1 MGHNLQKC
9 CCNVKLNFT
18 FEKEV
23 MKGMEKI
30 LLLYINPEHIE
41 MEITTSYNDTL
52 KDLAFKK
59 KKKVLVC
66 PGN

>member
-1 MGHNLQKC
+1 MN
-9 CCNVKLNFT
+9 
-18 FEKEV
+18 
-23 MKGMEKI
+23 GMEKI

-59 KKKVLVC
+59 KSISFSWKLKAGKRCSV
-66 PGN
+66 PWYKN